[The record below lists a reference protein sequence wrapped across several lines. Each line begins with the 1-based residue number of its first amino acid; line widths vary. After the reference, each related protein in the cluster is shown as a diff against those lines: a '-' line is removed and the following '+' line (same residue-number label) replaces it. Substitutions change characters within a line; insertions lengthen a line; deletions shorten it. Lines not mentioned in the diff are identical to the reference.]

1 VEVFN
6 DDYEII
12 IASQCPYVDYN
23 VSGVLELKI
32 QSGTRVI
39 CWFSLTAAGFMLVP
53 FDVLHE
59 YPNDPGRYNLRFLDP
74 FCICHTDAIRLCLSG
89 SARDELKFSKSVSGL
104 EADIIGGVFRKPC
117 E

>member
-39 CWFSLTAAGFMLVP
+39 C
-53 FDVLHE
+53 
-59 YPNDPGRYNLRFLDP
+59 
-74 FCICHTDAIRLCLSG
+74 
-89 SARDELKFSKSVSGL
+89 
-104 EADIIGGVFRKPC
+104 
-117 E
+117 